1 MDKEIQTEFDER
13 VDLFQFESGLT
24 RERAEEQ
31 ALDIINRRYRR
42 GYTVEDFKTNGGK
55 HIE

>member
-13 VDLFQFESGLT
+13 VALFQFESGLT
-24 RERAEEQ
+24 KERAEEQ

-42 GYTVEDFKTNGGK
+42 GYTVEDFKNGGDT
-55 HIE
+55 

>member
-55 HIE
+55 HI